1 MEQLIELARRLG
13 EQITRHERFTL
24 LKQAQSDVNEDTEA
38 KELITQYQQHAE
50 KIRQLEIQQKPVEV
64 EDKHKL
70 QNIEAKISTNERL
83 KELTRRQVDFVE
95 MMQKIKQ
102 TIDDQLEKSQPQND

>member
-13 EQITRHERFTL
+13 RQIAAHQRTEL
-24 LKQAQSDVNEDTEA
+24 LKKAQKAVSEDSEA
-38 KELITQYQQHAE
+38 KELMSQYQEQAE
-50 KIRQLEIQQKPVEV
+50 KIQQLQGQNKPVEV

-70 QNIEAKISTNERL
+70 QEIEQKISVDDKL

-95 MMQKIKQ
+95 MMSKVKKS
-102 TIDDQLEKSQPQND
+102 IDDQLQI